1 MSINILHYSFFVCLG
16 KWVCPWHHCDECGKP
31 AVQLCV
37 ECPNSF
43 CNAHQAGNTKIFE
56 DKIYCLEHN
65 ELLDALA
72 ESQSQN
78 STSDEVSDAN
88 SDSETKS
95 NASKES
101 SKVAVP
107 KIARQNSKTENKEK
121 DNRIKDQGSLPP
133 KKRGPK
139 PSLDKPEKQ
148 GTSEGTS
155 TPTVPTKRGRPKKSV
170 ENGANGGG
178 KGGKGS
184 DLLAVAPMFD
194 DDEDEE
200 FGLVIDIPN
209 F

>member
-1 MSINILHYSFFVCLG
+1 MQLIFSCLG

-31 AVQLCV
+31 AVHLCV

-43 CNAHQAGNTKIFE
+43 CNGHQVGNTKLFE
-56 DKIYCLEHN
+56 EKTYCLEHE
-65 ELLDALA
+65 ELLEALR
-72 ESQSQN
+72 ESQSQT

-101 SKVAVP
+101 LKVAAP
-107 KIARQNSKTENKEK
+107 KPVRQNSKTENKEK
-121 DNRIKDQGSLPP
+121 ENRMKDQGSLPP

-139 PSLDKPEKQ
+139 PSVDKPDKDKQ
-148 GTSEGTS
+148 GTTEGSS
-155 TPTVPTKRGRPKKSV
+155 TPPVPTKRGRPKKSM

-178 KGGKGS
+178 RVGKGS

-200 FGLVIDIPN
+200 FDLVIDIPN

>member
-1 MSINILHYSFFVCLG
+1 M
-16 KWVCPWHHCDECGKP
+16 CPWHHCDECGKP
-31 AVQLCV
+31 AVHLCV

-43 CNAHQAGNTKIFE
+43 CSGHQVGNTKLFE

-65 ELLDALA
+65 ELLEALT
-72 ESQSQN
+72 ESQSQT

-101 SKVAVP
+101 AKVVAP
-107 KIARQNSKTENKEK
+107 KPARQNSKTENKEK
-121 DNRIKDQGSLPP
+121 DNRMKDQGCLPP

-139 PSLDKPEKQ
+139 PSLDKSDTKQ
-148 GTSEGTS
+148 GTTEGAS
-155 TPTVPTKRGRPKKSV
+155 AQTVPPKRGRPKKSV

-200 FGLVIDIPN
+200 FDLVIDIPN